1 MASGETRGSVTSD
14 LDRAAGRLELGS
26 RRRGEPD
33 ALHGVRAVGVPGA
46 QQLHGT
52 IALADEAGGEERFG
66 IDELAGH
73 LAQLPQVDRLGRHL
87 ERVGEPALRNA
98 PVERHLAALEAGVR
112 GAAGPGLMALV
123 PLPRRLA
130 EPRPD
135 PPAHPLAHGRGAGRR
150 AKRGEG
156 DRRDLGLICHY
167 CSLAGVTSTRWRTLY
182 SMPRIAAVFLRR
194 TVCCWCRRPRAS
206 SVR

>member
-1 MASGETRGSVTSD
+1 MASGETRGSVPSD

-87 ERVGEPALRNA
+87 ERVGEPGL
-98 PVERHLAALEAGVR
+98 G
-112 GAAGPGLMALV
+112 GAAGPGLVALV
-123 PLPRRLA
+123 PLARRLA
-130 EPRPD
+130 EPRPG
-135 PPAHPLAHGRGAGRR
+135 PPVHPLAHGRGAGRR